1 MPIQEILAKI
11 SKGPKASKDL
21 TWDECK
27 QAMKALI
34 EGEATP
40 VQVGAF
46 LIAMRFKSESVT
58 ELAALT
64 AAARQYVQ
72 PLAVSQELALVD
84 VPTYAGKQDTFHAI
98 IAASIVAA
106 AAGAAVLMH
115 GYDGIPGRPGGAG
128 VLKALGVPVEADPRM
143 VTEEVNRKGFAYLDI
158 GLYHPPLYRFLEM
171 RQQLGVR
178 NVFHP
183 IARLLNPARAAVQ
196 VVGLSHPPHFE
207 KTAEALRIL
216 GCRRAL
222 VIRWVEGDPELSVSM
237 ATRVLELRE
246 ERIAP
251 LGVAP
256 KDFGLSFA
264 PSRDMAGFPP
274 EQRDKEAELLRRILR
289 NQIQGGPKDW
299 VLMNAAMLL
308 YAAGKGASLSACFP
322 AARASLEGGAA
333 ARKLEELVNKP
344 VAALRGKVEGRGH
357 ETSSTTGR
365 SKRLYPAR
373 GVQTLR

>member
-1 MPIQEILAKI
+1 MPIQDILAKI
-11 SKGPKASKDL
+11 AKGPKASKDL

-40 VQVGAF
+40 AQVGAF

-64 AAARQYVQ
+64 AAARQYVL
-72 PLAVSQELALVD
+72 PLAVSRDLALVD

-98 IAASIVAA
+98 IAASIVAV

-115 GYDGIPGRPGGAG
+115 GYDGIPGRPGSAG
-128 VLKALGVPVEADPRM
+128 VLKALGIPVDADSKQ
-143 VTEEVNRKGFAYLDI
+143 VTEDVNKKGFAYLDI

-171 RQQLGVR
+171 RQELGVR

-183 IARLLNPARAAVQ
+183 IARLLNPARATVQ
-196 VVGLSHPPHFE
+196 VVGLTHPPHFE

-216 GCRRAL
+216 GCPRAL
-222 VIRWVEGDPELSVSM
+222 VVRGVEGEPELSASM
-237 ATRVLELRE
+237 VTRVLELRD
-246 ERIAP
+246 ERITP

-256 KDFGLSFA
+256 KDFGLAIA
-264 PSRDMAGFPP
+264 PSREMAGFPP
-274 EQRDKEAELLRRILR
+274 NQREKEADLLRRILQ
-289 NQIQGGPKDW
+289 NQVQGGPRDW

-308 YAAGKGASLSACFP
+308 YAAGKGASLSTCFP
-322 AARASLEGGAA
+322 LVRAALDGGSA
-333 ARKLEELVNKP
+333 ARKLDELARES
-344 VAALRGKVEGRGH
+344 VAA
-357 ETSSTTGR
+357 
-365 SKRLYPAR
+365 
-373 GVQTLR
+373 